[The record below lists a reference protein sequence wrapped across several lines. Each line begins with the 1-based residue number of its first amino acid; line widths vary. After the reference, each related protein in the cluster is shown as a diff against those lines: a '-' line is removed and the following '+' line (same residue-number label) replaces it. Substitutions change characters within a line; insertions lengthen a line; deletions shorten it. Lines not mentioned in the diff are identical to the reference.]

1 LTNHSNFFDE
11 FSLILTRRILNT
23 EFLLTSC
30 TILNKANNSPFFET
44 LQNRVF
50 CRVFGARCE
59 SYPDSPFPKLNSKL
73 YQMHHNPISIQNL
86 SYTYP
91 DGTQAL
97 QEINLSIK
105 PSQRVALIGANGSG
119 KSTLQLHLNGIL
131 MPQEGQ
137 VIIGE
142 WPVISENLLK
152 IRNFVGLVFQN
163 PDDQLFMPTVWE
175 DVAFGPMNLGLQDE
189 ELTKRVLQALAAVD
203 IEPERYGQRS
213 TENLS
218 GGEKKRIA
226 IAGVLAMEPQVLVFD
241 EPSAQLDPRSRR
253 QLIELLQSLPLT
265 QLIATH
271 DLDLALELCD
281 RTVVLS
287 QGQVVF
293 DGKTEQVMSDPEF
306 LVQHALESPLS
317 YSRPYCLLQ
326 DVPVMKLPI

>member
-1 LTNHSNFFDE
+1 
-11 FSLILTRRILNT
+11 
-23 EFLLTSC
+23 
-30 TILNKANNSPFFET
+30 
-44 LQNRVF
+44 
-50 CRVFGARCE
+50 
-59 SYPDSPFPKLNSKL
+59 
-73 YQMHHNPISIQNL
+73 MHHNPIFIENL
-86 SYTYP
+86 SYAYP

-97 QEINLSIK
+97 RNINLSIK
-105 PSQRVALIGANGSG
+105 ASERVALIGANGSG

-131 MPQEGQ
+131 MPQEGK
-137 VIIGE
+137 VMIGE
-142 WPVISENLLK
+142 WPIAPENLRN

-175 DVAFGPMNLGLQDE
+175 DVAFGPMNLGLRDK
-189 ELTKRVLQALAAVD
+189 ELIERVCQAMAAVNID
-203 IEPERYGQRS
+203 PDHYGQRS

-226 IAGVLAMEPQVLVFD
+226 IAGVLAMQPQVLVFD

-253 QLIELLQSLPLT
+253 QLIELLQSLQLT

-287 QGQVVF
+287 QGQVVY
-293 DGKTEQVMSDPEF
+293 DGETERVMNDADF

-317 YSRPYCLLQ
+317 YSRPYCKLE
-326 DVPVMKLPI
+326 DTPVARVLSKQSV